1 MPSCSFH
8 ITNYNM
14 PQEAYSKMIFRP
26 ICGALQLTG
35 DPLETGGKMEFF
47 EMKNLKKKG
56 SNTAL
61 EAGSWNSGYKGSL
74 YMGAL
79 GLGFG

>member
-1 MPSCSFH
+1 
-8 ITNYNM
+8 
-14 PQEAYSKMIFRP
+14 MIFRP

-74 YMGAL
+74 YLYIYIYIYMGAL